1 MLCFW
6 DLETDFLPIF
16 GGWIMNENQKMSESE
31 IRGIIEISFSDH
43 SMSYHGSD
51 NIFNNCFFILGLVV
65 QFGVDLN

>member
-1 MLCFW
+1 
-6 DLETDFLPIF
+6 
-16 GGWIMNENQKMSESE
+16 MNENQKMSESE